1 MEEKGIWSIRQLP
14 VGKGLSSD
22 RPSGVT
28 PPPPVFAQSIQNRK
42 HRSGPRCKISLKHQ
56 LLWAKYRKQMGRA
69 YRGCTLFGLAPV
81 PTPFLAF
88 WHFRRRCGSRET
100 RAATPLGM
108 AGIHRSSTLPERQS
122 RASAE
127 LGMAGIH
134 RSSTLGPSK
143 CKPRCWL
150 GMAGIHRSSTLMS
163 PEKSISSELGMAGI
177 HRSSTLSSYDGA
189 AISML
194 GMAGIHRSSTLSIVV
209 VSKPIC

>member
-108 AGIHRSSTLPERQS
+108 AGIHRSSTLSMATHSMTFP
-122 RASAE
+122 

-134 RSSTLGPSK
+134 RSSTLD
-143 CKPRCWL
+143 RAEL
-150 GMAGIHRSSTLMS
+150 A
-163 PEKSISSELGMAGI
+163 EKQQV
-177 HRSSTLSSYDGA
+177 GA
-189 AISML
+189 ASL
-194 GMAGIHRSSTLSIVV
+194 FRKAKSGLAQPRVLAVFVHRTLPSCRTGGRSRSLIALVQAAE
-209 VSKPIC
+209 